1 MDNFNSEESMRVHH
15 RRVGQK
21 EHQLNTRNS
30 VSDCTLK
37 QAILLS
43 RRLLVSSHHFNNQPI

>member
-43 RRLLVSSHHFNNQPI
+43 RILLVSSHHFNNQPI